1 MMIFRSLLVTT
12 VVISL
17 VALISAVTI
26 TAAPTD
32 QPTILSTE
40 PPSVAEEVTQPVT
53 AAPTDQPTIL
63 STEPPSVAEEITQ
76 PVTAAPTDQP
86 TISNT
91 EPPSVAEDGFY
102 VIIFAI
108 AVVVGIMLAKA
119 FSFWKW

>member
-26 TAAPTD
+26 
-32 QPTILSTE
+32 
-40 PPSVAEEVTQPVT
+40 T